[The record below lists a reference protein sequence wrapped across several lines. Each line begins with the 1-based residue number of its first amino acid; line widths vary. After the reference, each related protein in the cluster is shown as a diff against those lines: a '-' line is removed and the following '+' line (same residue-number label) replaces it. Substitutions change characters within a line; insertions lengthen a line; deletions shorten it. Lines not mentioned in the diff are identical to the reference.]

1 VCGASNL
8 LSRLIV
14 QIKKCF
20 PRIDGSGWN
29 IPKMH
34 SLANMLHYMQK
45 FGSTNNIFGQI
56 GERVLKSMVKDHDKK
71 TQQQVNFCTLP
82 YTRWNAY
89 FKNRLS
95 N

>member
-1 VCGASNL
+1 
-8 LSRLIV
+8 
-14 QIKKCF
+14 
-20 PRIDGSGWN
+20 
-29 IPKMH
+29 
-34 SLANMLHYMQK
+34 MQK